1 MKYGELN
8 SKKALSMLLAGAVMI
23 SFSSVWVKICQV
35 SPISSAFYRVLFGG
49 LILSAV
55 VFYNREL
62 KWQGRGHFLL
72 ILLCALFFAL
82 DLVLYH
88 TSIHYIGPGL
98 GTIMPNF
105 QVFILTGF
113 GVLFLN
119 EKIRLRFVLSV
130 PFAFVGLLMIVGIHL
145 DTLEDSYKTGL
156 ILGFSAAFF
165 YAGFLLCL
173 RKLQSTMKTRSSF
186 YVLMLVSLVT
196 ALFLAGEMIRTEE
209 PFSIPTLQSLLSLT
223 ALGVLSQGVG
233 FVFITNALPR
243 ISASI
248 SGLILLAQ
256 PAMAFVWD
264 VIFFQRPT
272 DLVNWAGVVLTLSA
286 IYAAASG
293 KSGKV

>member
-1 MKYGELN
+1 MEYGELN
-8 SKKALSMLLAGAVMI
+8 SRAALSMLLAGAVMI

-49 LILSAV
+49 LILLGV
-55 VFYNREL
+55 VLRNREF
-62 KWQGRGHFLL
+62 KWHGRGHFLL
-72 ILLCALFFAL
+72 VLLCALFFAL

-88 TSIHYIGPGL
+88 TSIHFIGPGL
-98 GTIMPNF
+98 GTILPNF

-130 PFAFVGLLMIVGIHL
+130 PFAFAGLLMIVGIQL
-145 DTLEDSYKTGL
+145 DTLDSSYKLGL

-173 RKLQSTMKTRSSF
+173 RKLQSSLKTRSSF

-196 ALFLAGEMIRTEE
+196 AMFLAGEMIRTQET
-209 PFSIPTLQSLLSLT
+209 FVIPSLVSLASLA
-223 ALGVLSQGVG
+223 ALGLLSQGVG

-256 PAMAFVWD
+256 PAMAFLWD
-264 VIFFQRPT
+264 VLFFDRPT
-272 DLVNWAGVVLTLSA
+272 DLVNWTG
-286 IYAAASG
+286 
-293 KSGKV
+293 

>member
-1 MKYGELN
+1 MQYGELN
-8 SKKALSMLLAGAVMI
+8 SKNALLMLLAGAVMI

-49 LILSAV
+49 VILAV
-55 VFYNREL
+55 VVCYNREF
-62 KWQGRGHFLL
+62 KWHGRGHFLL
-72 ILLCALFFAL
+72 VLLCAFFFAL

-98 GTIMPNF
+98 GTILPNF

-113 GVLFLN
+113 GVLFLK

-130 PFAFVGLLMIVGIHL
+130 PFAFVGLLMIVGIHF
-145 DTLEDSYKTGL
+145 DTLEDSYKMGL
-156 ILGFSAAFF
+156 FLGFSAAFF

-173 RKLQSTMKTRSSF
+173 RKLQSTLRTRSSF

-196 ALFLAGEMIRTEE
+196 AVFLAAEMIRTEE
-209 PFSIPTLQSLLSLT
+209 TFSIPTLQSLLSLT
-223 ALGVLSQGVG
+223 ALGFLSQGVG

-243 ISASI
+243 INASI
-248 SGLILLAQ
+248 SGLILLTQ

-264 VIFFQRPT
+264 VLFFHRPT

-293 KSGKV
+293 RSGKT